1 MIGND
6 ENGGIFM
13 LIGIF
18 VALSA
23 AIALGLCFLTG
34 TIATLHV
41 LWMLPVVFVLSLV
54 LFALGTL
61 AFLLIA
67 CKLVDLEKPQEEDD
81 PFYRGMAYA
90 IIDAVSTLAQMHVHT
105 EGLEKTPES
114 GRFLLVC
121 NHINDIDPAVLL
133 KFFKKSQLAF
143 ISKRENQSLFI
154 VGPLMHK
161 ILCQP
166 INRENDREALKTI
179 LRCIQIIKEDKASI
193 AVFPEGYTSMDG
205 LLHPFRSGVFKIAQK
220 ANVPIVVCTLRD
232 TQYALKNAM
241 KLKRSV
247 VELRLLDVIP
257 AEDLKGRTAVDIG
270 DQVHKMMADDLG
282 PGLVLK
288 TEE

>member
-1 MIGND
+1 MLLGISALVSALLSCSVCALTGCFGNLHWLWVLPL
-6 ENGGIFM
+6 G
-13 LIGIF
+13 F
-18 VALSA
+18 VVSM
-23 AIALGLCFLTG
+23 GLCALAVLVFL
-34 TIATLHV
+34 
-41 LWMLPVVFVLSLV
+41 VV
-54 LFALGTL
+54 
-61 AFLLIA
+61 I
-67 CKLVDLEKPQEEDD
+67 CKGVDQTKPQEEDD
-81 PFYRGMAYA
+81 PFFRRTAYA
-90 IIDAVSTLAQMHVHT
+90 VIDAVAALARIKIVT
-105 EGLEKTPES
+105 SGLEKTPKD

-121 NHINDIDPAVLL
+121 NHLNDIDPPVLL
-133 KFFKKSQLAF
+133 KCFKKSRLAF

-205 LLHPFRSGVFKIAQK
+205 LLHPFRNGVFKIAQK

-282 PGLVLK
+282 PDLVLK